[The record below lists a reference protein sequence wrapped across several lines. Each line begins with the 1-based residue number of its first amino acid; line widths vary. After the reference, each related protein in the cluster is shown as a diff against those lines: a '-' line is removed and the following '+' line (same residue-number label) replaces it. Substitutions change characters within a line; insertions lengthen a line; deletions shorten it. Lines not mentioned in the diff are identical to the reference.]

1 MRKLSRWVLR
11 LIGWRMEGQLPGPKC
26 VLIGAP
32 HTSNWDFPIGM
43 LLFWSLDLDARWV
56 AKHTIFRWPIRGL
69 LRALGGIPLDRT
81 NTENFVNQMVERF
94 ANSERLVFALA
105 PEGTRKHTDYWRSG
119 FYWIAHGASVPIALA
134 YADYARKVGGI
145 GPSFMPS
152 GDIDSDMEKIRAF
165 YADKVGKHPE
175 KLGTIRLRSE
185 VEGSN
190 ASTAAPGA

>member
-1 MRKLSRWVLR
+1 MRRLSLWVLR

-32 HTSNWDFPIGM
+32 HTSNWDFPIGL
-43 LLFWSLDLDARWV
+43 LLFWSLDIDAHWV

-81 NTENFVNQMVERF
+81 NTENFVDQMVERF
-94 ANSERLVFALA
+94 ALSERLVFALA

-119 FYWIAHGASVPIALA
+119 FYWIAHGAGVPIALA

-145 GPSFMPS
+145 GPSFVPT
-152 GDIDSDMEKIRAF
+152 GDIESDMEKIRAF

-175 KLGTIRLRSE
+175 KLGSIRLRSE
-185 VEGSN
+185 AEEAG
-190 ASTAAPGA
+190 ASSAVPSA